1 MGKIS
6 ARPIFHGFIRSGP
19 DAASMV
25 MASKMMVM
33 MALSM
38 MPIMVMRTFPRR
50 SGDDGPPPN
59 GGDESTDWGAGDEG
73 DDDDDPELPL
83 RGTKVFD
90 HKTSNCLAGHAC
102 RGRPTRMQRCLDADS
117 GAIVGPVGRPTSEA
131 RATALEWDTQIPQHQ
146 SDKEYNETSRWHE
159 NEKEDQDD
167 GTEDHT

>member
-6 ARPIFHGFIRSGP
+6 VRPIFHGFIRSGP

-73 DDDDDPELPL
+73 DDDDDPELPCGL
-83 RGTKVFD
+83 FLDRAETMARRR
-90 HKTSNCLAGHAC
+90 TAAMSPPQ
-102 RGRPTRMQRCLDADS
+102 RGRGRQLMLSCSLL
-117 GAIVGPVGRPTSEA
+117 GIVL
-131 RATALEWDTQIPQHQ
+131 ALGMRRG
-146 SDKEYNETSRWHE
+146 ETSQ
-159 NEKEDQDD
+159 NCTQP
-167 GTEDHT
+167 

>member
-6 ARPIFHGFIRSGP
+6 VRPIFHGFIRSGP

-59 GGDESTDWGAGDEG
+59 GGDESTDRGAGDEG

-83 RGTKVFD
+83 RGTQVFD
-90 HKTSNCLAGHAC
+90 HRLRLASLV
-102 RGRPTRMQRCLDADS
+102 TRAAGDR
-117 GAIVGPVGRPTSEA
+117 
-131 RATALEWDTQIPQHQ
+131 
-146 SDKEYNETSRWHE
+146 
-159 NEKEDQDD
+159 
-167 GTEDHT
+167 